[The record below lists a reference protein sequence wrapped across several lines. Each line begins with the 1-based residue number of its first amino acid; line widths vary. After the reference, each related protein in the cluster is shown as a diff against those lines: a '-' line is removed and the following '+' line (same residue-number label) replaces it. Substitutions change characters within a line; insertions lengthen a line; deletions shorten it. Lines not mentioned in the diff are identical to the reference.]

1 MDYNKNGKRMRT
13 TITISSYFDF
23 TPTTLDEV
31 MIHEMIHLAHA
42 LQGHRMSHGWRFKAE
57 CRRIYKEHGIVI
69 HRTAKH
75 IPLKEQYKNIKK
87 IKIPLYEKVIYY
99 LLYPLR
105 IFHFFFDRVL

>member
-1 MDYNKNGKRMRT
+1 M
-13 TITISSYFDF
+13 
-23 TPTTLDEV
+23 
-31 MIHEMIHLAHA
+31 
-42 LQGHRMSHGWRFKAE
+42 
-57 CRRIYKEHGIVI
+57 I